1 MAHRKSSTRLAKDA
15 RVAHFLSLAAKQP
28 ALNAAQASAPVLTW
42 EAVAALEARIVGR
55 IVLPSSPDYNAA
67 RQESNPAF
75 QSYPEIIVFCA
86 CENDVLECLAVARTY
101 GVWVAVR
108 CGGHSTA
115 GYSVNSGMVV
125 DLSDFQGV
133 VLDPARERVHVL
145 PGTDFDHFDGAM
157 NHTGWHVPTG
167 ACGSVCVGGVC
178 KAAVTA
184 TRRARSAS
192 RAIWWTP
199 SVWRWPTAP
208 SSLPARRST
217 PTFTGPCAAARAA
230 TLAWCCR

>member
-1 MAHRKSSTRLAKDA
+1 MAHRKSSARLAKDA
-15 RVAHFLSLAAKQP
+15 RVAHFFSLAARQP
-28 ALNAAQASAPVLTW
+28 ALSAAQASAPVLTW
-42 EAVAALEARIVGR
+42 EAVAALEARLVGR

-125 DLSDFQGV
+125 DLSDLQGV

-145 PGTDFDHFDGAM
+145 PGTDFDHFNGAM

-167 ACGSVCVGGVC
+167 ACGSVCVGGFVQGGGYWLHLARVRHPERSGGLLPC
-178 KAAVTA
+178 GAGQ
-184 TRRARSAS
+184 RHHRHRQRAG
-192 RAIWWTP
+192 
-199 SVWRWPTAP
+199 AP
-208 SSLPARRST
+208 
-217 PTFTGPCAAARAA
+217 
-230 TLAWCCR
+230 